1 MKKTNIMAAAM
12 VASAIGGT
20 PSHGLQQNTNDT
32 PEELEEIIITVD
44 RRAQSLQDV
53 ASLAQAF
60 SQEDLKKLGIG
71 SELRNLTV
79 AIPGVNI
86 SNQEGNIEIFIR
98 GVGTSNN
105 TELGDPSAA
114 THINGVYIPRPRG
127 LGAMFYDLERV
138 EVNKGPQGTTRGR
151 NAVAGSINLITK
163 RPVLGEVEGYIEGA
177 LGNFDSREFQGA
189 LNLPVGD
196 TFAVRASA
204 FTEYHDSYFENA
216 GLDQN
221 LTPAGVEDEVAFRLS
236 TLWEPSENLSVF
248 LMADYG
254 KEGGTGY
261 PGANLFTA
269 FQAGF
274 DFGDLDARQ
283 TVNRGYQGE
292 LDSENYGFQAQIT
305 YDFDGVSVTYSGS
318 RRKVDFQQT
327 NAQTDGI
334 AFPGRDLAAVDYD
347 NFGNV
352 FWSTKSKSNV
362 HELFLSSNDE
372 TSPLQFSAGVF
383 YFNED
388 QDTGFFSTADN
399 GFCCF
404 SGVEFTTV
412 TDSDSKAAFADVS
425 YSLTDNFRIKGGL
438 RYTDEEKSR
447 AGIGGNYAIVA
458 GGDGFACCFSARFST
473 PGFVPAFL
481 DRPSLTP
488 PSSGNPVD
496 QARFLLEGVTRFGFR
511 DTLDNQLQAIID
523 AGGNNPGACLEG
535 PIDGEAVDNGFVTC
549 PENGAFSFLTVTTP
563 GRQEG
568 TFKAD
573 FLDWRLGFEY
583 DYGEDG
589 LFYGSVTT
597 AHKSGGFNDSLPNPD
612 FDPLVGEGNPVLPG
626 VTFDN
631 EKVTSFELGTKNVFD
646 LDGYRAV
653 LNASAF
659 YYLYDNLVLPTQVS
673 LGGEGENVGLSQQNI
688 NISDSTVLGIEIE
701 SAIELNHGFNF
712 GLNLLYLDT
721 EIKDGIVSDFRAQ
734 DFGNFANTPEADLT
748 GNNLALASKFTA
760 IARLGQSV
768 DLGDSSYDWLII
780 ANYRS
785 SYHLTPFNQQD
796 IQFNDGTVGNAAELG
811 FADEQN
817 GYVQV
822 NLNAGYNFANGV
834 RVEGYVTNL
843 FNIDAST
850 KTIQGPNLNLRFL
863 NLPRTAGVRIRTSF

>member
-1 MKKTNIMAAAM
+1 MKTTNLLAAA
-12 VASAIGGT
+12 AIATAGIAT
-20 PSHGLQQNTNDT
+20 PSHGVQQASTDA

-189 LNLPVGD
+189 INLPVGD

-204 FTEYHDSYFENA
+204 FTEYHDSYFNNA

-236 TLWEPSENLSVF
+236 GLWEPNDRLSVF

-274 DFGDLDARQ
+274 DFDDLDARD
-283 TVNRGYQGE
+283 TVNRGWQGE
-292 LDSENYGFQAQIT
+292 LDSQNYGFQAQIS
-305 YDFDGVSVTYSGS
+305 YEFDGVTVTYSGS
-318 RRKVDFQQT
+318 RRIVDFEQI

-352 FWSTKSKSNV
+352 FWDTNSKSSV
-362 HELFLSSNDE
+362 HELFFSSNDE
-372 TSPLQFSAGVF
+372 DSRLQFSGGLF

-412 TDSDSKAAFADVS
+412 TDSNSKAAFADVT
-425 YSLTDNFRIKGGL
+425 YALTDNFRIKGGL

-447 AGIGGNYAIVA
+447 VGVGGNYALIA

-481 DRPSLTP
+481 DRPSLAP
-488 PSSGNPVD
+488 PTNGNPVD
-496 QARFLLEGVTRFGFR
+496 QAQFLLDGVTNFGFR
-511 DTLDNQLQAIID
+511 DTLDDQLQAIIN
-523 AGGNNPGACLEG
+523 AGGNNAGACLDSPVNDER
-535 PIDGEAVDNGFVTC
+535 IDNGFVVCGPDNT
-549 PENGAFSFLTVTTP
+549 FSFLTVTTP

-568 TFKAD
+568 TFEAD
-573 FLDWRLGFEY
+573 FLDWRVGFEY

-589 LFYGSVTT
+589 LLYGSVTT
-597 AHKSGGFNDSLPNPD
+597 AHKSGGFNDSLPGPD
-612 FDPLVGEGNPVLPG
+612 GGVLNG
-626 VTFDN
+626 ITFDN

-646 LDGYRAV
+646 LNGHRAI

-659 YYLYDNLVLPTQVS
+659 YYLYDDLVLPTQVS
-673 LGGEGENVGLSQQNI
+673 LGGEGSNVGLSQQNV
-688 NISDSTVLGIEIE
+688 NISDSTVLGIEVE
-701 SAIELNHGFNF
+701 SAIELGNGFNF
-712 GLNLLYLDT
+712 GANLLYLDT
-721 EIKDGIVSDFRAQ
+721 EIKDGVVSDFRAQ
-734 DFGNFANTPEADLT
+734 DFGNFANTPEADLS
-748 GNNLALASKFTA
+748 GNRLALASKFTA
-760 IARLGQSV
+760 ILRLGQTI
-768 DLGDSSYDWLII
+768 DLGADSFDWLVL

-796 IQFNDGTVGNAAELG
+796 IQFRDGTVGDAASLG
-811 FADEQN
+811 FADEQD

-822 NLNAGYNFANGV
+822 NVNAGYSFENGV
-834 RVEGYVTNL
+834 RVEGYITNL

-850 KTIQGPNLNLRFL
+850 KSIQGPNLNLRFL

>member
-1 MKKTNIMAAAM
+1 MKRTNLLAAAALASVS
-12 VASAIGGT
+12 VAA
-20 PSHGLQQNTNDT
+20 PSHGVQQASNDA

-60 SQEDLKKLGIG
+60 SQDDLKKLGIG

-189 LNLPVGD
+189 INLPVGD

-204 FTEYHDSYFENA
+204 FTEYHDSYFNNA

-236 TLWEPSENLSVF
+236 GLWEPNDRLSVF

-274 DFGDLDARQ
+274 DFGDLDARD
-283 TVNRGYQGE
+283 TVNRGWQGE
-292 LDSENYGFQAQIT
+292 LDSENYGFQAQIS
-305 YDFDGVSVTYSGS
+305 YEFDGVTLTYSGS
-318 RRKVDFQQT
+318 RRIVDFEQI

-352 FWSTKSKSNV
+352 FWDTDSKSSV
-362 HELFLSSNDE
+362 HELFFSSNDE
-372 TSPLQFSAGVF
+372 SAKLQFSGGLF

-412 TDSDSKAAFADVS
+412 TDSNSKAAFADFT
-425 YSLTDNFRIKGGL
+425 YSVTDNFRIKAGL

-447 AGIGGNYAIVA
+447 VGIGGNYALIA

-473 PGFVPAFL
+473 PGFAPAFL

-488 PSSGNPVD
+488 PTNGNPVD
-496 QARFLLEGVTRFGFR
+496 QAQFLLDGVASFGFR
-511 DTLDNQLQAIID
+511 DTLDDQLQAIIN
-523 AGGNNPGACLEG
+523 AGGNNPGACLDSPVNDER
-535 PIDGEAVDNGFVTC
+535 IDNGFVVCGPDNT
-549 PENGAFSFLTVTTP
+549 FTFLTVTTP

-568 TFKAD
+568 TFDAD
-573 FLDWRLGFEY
+573 FLDWRVGFEY

-589 LFYGSVTT
+589 LLYGSITT
-597 AHKSGGFNDSLPNPD
+597 AHKSGGFNDSLPGPD
-612 FDPLVGEGNPVLPG
+612 GGVLNG
-626 VTFDN
+626 ITFDN

-646 LDGYRAV
+646 LNGRRAI

-659 YYLYDNLVLPTQVS
+659 YYLYDDLVLPTQVS
-673 LGGEGENVGLSQQNI
+673 LGGEGSNVGLSQQNV

-701 SAIELNHGFNF
+701 SAIELGNGFNF
-712 GLNLLYLDT
+712 GANLLYLDT
-721 EIKDGIVSDFRAQ
+721 EIKDGVVSDFRAQ
-734 DFGNFANTPEADLT
+734 DFGNFANTPEANLS
-748 GNNLALASKFTA
+748 GNRLALASKFTA
-760 IARLGQSV
+760 ILRLGQTI
-768 DLGDSSYDWLII
+768 DFGEDSLDWLVL

-796 IQFNDGTVGNAAELG
+796 ILFRDGTVGDAASLG

-822 NLNAGYNFANGV
+822 NLNAGYNFGSNV
-834 RVEGYVTNL
+834 RVEGYITNL
-843 FNIDAST
+843 FNVDAST
-850 KTIQGPNLNLRFL
+850 KSIQGPNLNLRFL
-863 NLPRTAGVRIRTSF
+863 NLPRTAGVLIRTSF

>member
-1 MKKTNIMAAAM
+1 MKTTNLLAAA
-12 VASAIGGT
+12 AIATAGIAT
-20 PSHGLQQNTNDT
+20 PSHGVQQASTDA

-189 LNLPVGD
+189 INLPVGD

-204 FTEYHDSYFENA
+204 FTEYHDSYFNNA

-236 TLWEPSENLSVF
+236 GLWEPNDRLSVF

-274 DFGDLDARQ
+274 DFDDLDARD
-283 TVNRGYQGE
+283 TVNRGWQGE
-292 LDSENYGFQAQIT
+292 LDSQNYGFQAQIS
-305 YDFDGVSVTYSGS
+305 YEFDGVTVTYSGS
-318 RRKVDFQQT
+318 RRIVDFEQI

-352 FWSTKSKSNV
+352 FWDTNSKSSV
-362 HELFLSSNDE
+362 HELFFSSNDE
-372 TSPLQFSAGVF
+372 DSRLQFSGGLF

-412 TDSDSKAAFADVS
+412 TDSNSKAAFADIT
-425 YSLTDNFRIKGGL
+425 YALTDNFRIKGGL

-447 AGIGGNYAIVA
+447 VGVGGNYALIA

-488 PSSGNPVD
+488 PTNGNPVD
-496 QARFLLEGVTRFGFR
+496 QAQFLLDGVTSFGFR
-511 DTLDNQLQAIID
+511 DTLDDQLQAIIN
-523 AGGNNPGACLEG
+523 AGGNNAGACLDSPVNDER
-535 PIDGEAVDNGFVTC
+535 IDNGFVVCGPDNT
-549 PENGAFSFLTVTTP
+549 FSFLTVTTP

-568 TFKAD
+568 TFEAD
-573 FLDWRLGFEY
+573 FLDWRVGFEY

-589 LFYGSVTT
+589 LLYGSVTT
-597 AHKSGGFNDSLPNPD
+597 AHKSGGFNDSLPGPD
-612 FDPLVGEGNPVLPG
+612 GGVLNG
-626 VTFDN
+626 ITFDN

-646 LDGYRAV
+646 LNGHRAI

-659 YYLYDNLVLPTQVS
+659 YYLYDDLVLPTQVS
-673 LGGEGENVGLSQQNI
+673 LGGEGSNVGLSQQNV
-688 NISDSTVLGIEIE
+688 NISDSTVLGIEVE
-701 SAIELNHGFNF
+701 SAIELGNGFNF
-712 GLNLLYLDT
+712 GANLLYLDT
-721 EIKDGIVSDFRAQ
+721 EIKDGVVSDFRAQ
-734 DFGNFANTPEADLT
+734 DFGNFANTPEADLS
-748 GNNLALASKFTA
+748 GNRLALASKFTA
-760 IARLGQSV
+760 ILRLGQTI
-768 DLGDSSYDWLII
+768 DLGADSFDWLVL

-796 IQFNDGTVGNAAELG
+796 IQFRDGTVGDAASLG
-811 FADEQN
+811 FADEQD

-822 NLNAGYNFANGV
+822 NVNAGYSFENGV
-834 RVEGYVTNL
+834 RVEGYITNL

-850 KTIQGPNLNLRFL
+850 KSIQGPNLNLRFL